1 VPHPLG
7 RAALVTL
14 ACLLWLVLTEPLL
27 AIVWDEGYTLGR
39 LDRVRSWIAA
49 MRDPVEFA
57 RVWVPPTLETVQQD
71 GQPAP
76 RPAEI
81 DTRGELLGAGAIRW
95 FWPFAREEPHGHPPF
110 YALVGLIGDVV
121 TPWRAPL
128 GRARL
133 GTMLALSLAAGA
145 AYAAARRRWG
155 DWAGAVA
162 AGGMVLQPNLFAH
175 GHYATYDALLT
186 ALWVGAMLAFAA
198 AVAPRET
205 GSRRAPRW
213 GPAVLF
219 GVLLGAAM
227 DTKLT
232 GWFLPIPLAAWAA
245 VRPGRRRAAVATLAL
260 GGALGLLVMF
270 ALCPPFWPDPVGGLR
285 RFFASNLSRGET
297 IPIEVQFLGRIYRTP
312 VESLPPWNTLA
323 WTLFVTP
330 LGLLALAVAGSIRLF
345 SRGRPRDDLALL
357 AAVNTLFLL
366 ALRALPHTPGHD
378 GVRQFLPAFGCL
390 AVVAA
395 YGAGWAV
402 ERWRT
407 WGERAVGLA
416 LGEALVS
423 VLILLPVPLSYYSPI
438 VGGLPGAARLGMEP
452 TYYWDALTPAARDW
466 LKLHTPPGGSVLF
479 STNPTSWFY
488 LRRTGDLA
496 VPIAP
501 FERGRPV
508 WYVVQN
514 RPGAMK
520 PFERDLI
527 ARMGP
532 EHVIAS
538 KLGVPL
544 VWAFPAETALP
555 MMSGGVP

>member
-1 VPHPLG
+1 MW
-7 RAALVTL
+7 
-14 ACLLWLVLTEPLL
+14 LLLTEPFL

-49 MRDPVEFA
+49 MRDPADFA
-57 RVWVPPTLETVQQD
+57 RSWVPPTLETVQQD
-71 GQPAP
+71 GLPAP

-81 DTRGELLGAGAIRW
+81 DTRAELLGSRAIRW

-110 YALVGLIGDVV
+110 YALVGLIGDAA

-128 GRARL
+128 GRARF

-145 AYAAARRRWG
+145 SYAAARRRWG
-155 DWAGAVA
+155 AWAGAVA
-162 AGGMVLQPNLFAH
+162 AGAMVLQPNLFAH

-186 ALWVGAMLAFAA
+186 ATWVGATLAFAA
-198 AVAPRET
+198 AVAPRDG
-205 GSRRAPRW
+205 GSRWAPRW
-213 GPAVLF
+213 GALVLF
-219 GVLLGAAM
+219 GLLLGAAM

-232 GWFLPIPLAAWAA
+232 GWFVPIPMAAWAA
-245 VRPGRRRAAVATLAL
+245 LGPGRRRRAAATTLAL
-260 GGALGLLVMF
+260 GGAIGLAVML
-270 ALCPPFWPDPVGGLR
+270 ALCPPFWPDPLGGLR
-285 RFFASNLSRGET
+285 GFFASNLSRGET
-297 IPIEVQFLGRIYRTP
+297 IPIEVQFLGTVYRTP
-312 VESLPPWNTLA
+312 VASLPWWNTIA

-330 LGLLALAVAGSIRLF
+330 VGVLVLAVVGAGGLLRP
-345 SRGRPRDDLALL
+345 RGRPRDDLATL
-357 AAVNTLFLL
+357 AAMNTLFLL

-378 GVRQFLPAFGCL
+378 GVRQFLPAFGGL
-390 AVVAA
+390 ALLAS
-395 YGAGWAV
+395 YGAG
-402 ERWRT
+402 
-407 WGERAVGLA
+407 RAVAWRPAWGGRAVAAALA
-416 LGEALVS
+416 EASVS
-423 VLILLPVPLSYYSPI
+423 VLVMLPVPLSYFSPA

-466 LKLHTPPGGSVLF
+466 LGANTPPGGSVLF
-479 STNPTSWFY
+479 ATNPASWFY

-501 FERGRPV
+501 FERGRPS

-520 PFERDLI
+520 PFERELI

-532 EHVIAS
+532 DHVVVA

-544 VWAFPAETALP
+544 VWAFPAEAA
-555 MMSGGVP
+555 MSASGARP